1 MEQCEECGTETLNP
15 ATIIN
20 DQMRKLCP
28 DCKAAIVEAPQRLV
42 SQSEGGDDADHSEA
56 ETNSQDTSRAMQNGQ
71 ELKPGKEWRVQ
82 SIRNDWN
89 ALNVR
94 LPDTLMRRFN
104 AYHKRLDYELVPK
117 EIEFGKDRH
126 YKPLVIALGLR
137 AIKDMDA
144 DDAEQALELLMANQI
159 VE

>member
-1 MEQCEECGTETLNP
+1 MAQCEECGTDTINP

-20 DQMRKLCP
+20 DEMRKLCKE
-28 DCKAAIVEAPQRLV
+28 CTREVVEAPEMLV
-42 SQSEGGDDADHSEA
+42 SQSEGGDNSNHSE
-56 ETNSQDTSRAMQNGQ
+56 ENEGSHEQSRDTENG
-71 ELKPGKEWRVQ
+71 EKLKPGKEWRVQ

-126 YKPLVIALGLR
+126 YKPLVIALGLK
-137 AIKDMDA
+137 AIKEMDA
-144 DDAEQALELLMANQI
+144 DDAERAVELLEANQI